1 MVWEGVGTMS
11 DPFVHVK
18 RLYDYDKYQREN
30 NEKRTKKE
38 NEKKEV
44 DSETPRPLP
53 LQRNKSN
60 HSEKGEDRRE
70 RTQTSGSSVRHSAG
84 GTRLD
89 RYGTDR

>member
-60 HSEKGEDRRE
+60 HSEKGKIDVKEHRPPAPA
-70 RTQTSGSSVRHSAG
+70 SATLRAG
-84 GTRLD
+84 RV
-89 RYGTDR
+89 

>member
-1 MVWEGVGTMS
+1 MS

-18 RLYDYDKYQREN
+18 RPYDYDKYQRGN
-30 NEKRTKKE
+30 NEKKRERKK
-38 NEKKEV
+38 KV

-70 RTQTSGSSVRHSAG
+70 GTQTSGSSVRLSAG

-89 RYGTDR
+89 RYGTDG